1 VTPVRFGVHPVDFG
15 PRGRDPREVARDL
28 RDVARAADDGGLDH
42 VYLMDHFLGL
52 DFRQPAD
59 SAIPEGY
66 VSLGYLAALTERVR
80 LGLLVTGVT
89 YRHPG
94 VLGQQVATL
103 DALSGGRAVL
113 GIGAAWYEREHLA
126 MGVPFPPLA
135 ERFERLEESL
145 RLIKQLWSP
154 DDGPFEG
161 VHYRLAETICEPRPV
176 QPGGPPVLVGGGGE
190 RKTLRLVAQ
199 HADASNLICQGP
211 ESLDEVAHKLG
222 VLDAHCADLGRDPA
236 EVARTLLY
244 LGDPFDPA
252 FRPAMDHA
260 AALGVSAVTVAVYD
274 HPAAATERLAAL
286 AAGGGASP

>member
-1 VTPVRFGVHPVDFG
+1 MRFGVHPVDFG
-15 PRGRDPREVARDL
+15 PRGRDPRAVARDL

-42 VYLMDHFLGL
+42 VYLMDHFIGL
-52 DFRQPAD
+52 DFRQRAD
-59 SAIPEGY
+59 SPIPEGY

-94 VLGQQVATL
+94 VLAQQVATL

-113 GIGAAWYEREHLA
+113 GIGAAWYEREHRA

-135 ERFERLEESL
+135 ERFERLDESL

-190 RKTLRLVAQ
+190 GKTLRLVAQ
-199 HADASNLICQGP
+199 HAEASNLICQGP
-211 ESLDEVAHKLG
+211 ESLDEVAHKLA
-222 VLDAHCADLGRDPA
+222 VLDAHCADVGRDPA
-236 EVARTLLY
+236 EVERTVLY
-244 LGDPFDPA
+244 LGDPADRGSRA
-252 FRPAMDHA
+252 AMERA

-274 HPAAATERLAAL
+274 HPAAQTEQIATMAARW
-286 AAGGGASP
+286 ADGP